1 MFSDDAPPL
10 QWDQQL
16 AYTRERVELY
26 YRAECTAPLSAE
38 GLRRALRRGTAA
50 ADDGEETEEEEQATT
65 ATERAPPRW
74 VKLDTTDALG
84 EALLRP
90 GHVVPGQPVL
100 HVVAK
105 GTEFWRRFTSGAWH
119 EPV

>member
-1 MFSDDAPPL
+1 MFGESAPPL
-10 QWDQQL
+10 EWDQHG

-26 YRAECTAPLSAE
+26 YRMECTAPLSAE

-50 ADDGEETEEEEQATT
+50 ADDGEDEEDATT
-65 ATERAPPRW
+65 ATEGAPPRW

-84 EALLRP
+84 EALMRP

-119 EPV
+119 EPA